1 MSAGT
6 ATPKDIYQLLDT
18 DIALPLTG
26 AFKFDSALNLP
37 MDTGVI
43 ELSMRSD
50 LQGLAVG
57 LPAEFAKSAEQIEPV
72 ELDLQFLSD
81 YQSVSLRYKNVDGW
95 FHYGDGIER
104 GAIGIDVQPPM
115 TSQEERAIAIA
126 GRMPQLV
133 LSQWVSP
140 TGESAVTLPLDW
152 TIVDLRVDEFVLDEL
167 VFTDV
172 VLTGAQQDQAVS
184 FGFDAPGLRG
194 TLLLPAAGDLDLDL
208 DFLQIPQTP
217 TVLADHIGAPQVD
230 PITVAVGESLPAAK
244 VNIKQLLLGDE
255 PFGNW
260 QFQIQPQE
268 DNSVRF
274 ENFNASVNGVHIE
287 NAELNWDLSS
297 DRSFFDGVIR
307 LDDLAQTLPLWDYA
321 PSLSTT
327 EAIVSA
333 KGVSWPGSPLN
344 VSLLST
350 DGEFDFL
357 ARDGRFVE
365 VEAGSGGLRILGLLN
380 FTKVARRISLDFSDV
395 VGQGMSFE
403 RIDAKVALQS
413 GLLTLPERLTVE
425 SSSAEFQVGGSV
437 DMRSGQLDNE
447 MIVTLPVSK
456 SLPWYGLY
464 LGLANPIL
472 GATVVLGERMLRK
485 PIEQFSTAKYEVTG
499 TLDDPA
505 VKFVSIW
512 DRSMKKPLVPAAV
525 EEPAQQAQLPNG

>member
-1 MSAGT
+1 
-6 ATPKDIYQLLDT
+6 
-18 DIALPLTG
+18 
-26 AFKFDSALNLP
+26 
-37 MDTGVI
+37 
-43 ELSMRSD
+43 
-50 LQGLAVG
+50 
-57 LPAEFAKSAEQIEPV
+57 
-72 ELDLQFLSD
+72 
-81 YQSVSLRYKNVDGW
+81 
-95 FHYGDGIER
+95 
-104 GAIGIDVQPPM
+104 
-115 TSQEERAIAIA
+115 
-126 GRMPQLV
+126 MPQLV

-152 TIVDLRVDEFVLDEL
+152 TIVDLQVDEFVLDEL
-167 VFTDV
+167 VFTDL
-172 VLTGAQQDQAVS
+172 VLTGSQQDKTVRFEFNGPA
-184 FGFDAPGLRG
+184 LRG
-194 TLLLPAAGDLDLDL
+194 TLLLPADGYLDLDL
-208 DFLQIPQTP
+208 ELLQIPQTP

-230 PITVAVGESLPAAK
+230 PITVAVGESLPAANVK
-244 VNIKQLLLGDE
+244 IKQLLLGDE

-260 QFQIQPQE
+260 QFHIRPQE
-268 DNSVRF
+268 DNSVLF

-287 NAELNWDLSS
+287 NSTLSWDLSS
-297 DRSFFDGVIR
+297 DRSSFDGRIK

-327 EAIVSA
+327 EANVNA
-333 KGVSWPGSPLN
+333 AGVNWPGSPLN
-344 VSLLST
+344 VSLLGT
-350 DGEFDFL
+350 DGEFNFL

-403 RIDAKVALQS
+403 RIDAKVVLQS
-413 GLLTLPERLTVE
+413 GLLTFPERLTVE
-425 SSSAEFQVGGSV
+425 SSSAQFEVGGQV
-437 DMRSGQLDNE
+437 DMRSGQLNNE

-464 LGLANPIL
+464 LGLANPVL

-505 VKFVSIW
+505 VKFVSLW
-512 DRSMKKPLVPAAV
+512 DRSMKAPIAPVAPVAPVAPAEI